1 MFGRIDSLLSGP
13 IHFTFEHSTKN
24 SQNLLEML
32 TMALLKLKL
41 VTQIAINAVHLRRH
55 QKPWYVP
62 IAYFLTN
69 NLNGDI
75 LKQLIYEAINLL
87 T

>member
-1 MFGRIDSLLSGP
+1 MVSRL
-13 IHFTFEHSTKN
+13 
-24 SQNLLEML
+24 
-32 TMALLKLKL
+32 
-41 VTQIAINAVHLRRH
+41 

-87 T
+87 IEKGTEVSGVIFYGTSKNISMAEKLGCNIRKLETSFPQSSSIKAK